1 MSGDALIEG
10 LLFKGF
16 VESSKDFKII
26 YENKNSTAFKVK
38 PLENSQNK
46 KWSYLVNFNTG
57 TIRRVVA
64 ISKYSKKR
72 KKKTINKFSY
82 YCNKKEKYSS
92 YLYSHNQ
99 FKLEPYRKIYNH
111 LTMFKKLIDIES
123 NYKHKYSLSKMRHE
137 ENYPYES

>member
-1 MSGDALIEG
+1 MSDRVLIEG

-57 TIRRVVA
+57 TIRRIVA
-64 ISKYSKKR
+64 ISKYNNKR
-72 KKKTINKFSY
+72 KKKSINKFSY
-82 YCNKKEKYSS
+82 YCNQKEKYTF
-92 YLYSHNQ
+92 YPYRNNQ
-99 FKLEPYRKIYNH
+99 TKLEPYRKIYNH
-111 LTMFKKLIDIES
+111 LAMFRKLIDIER

-137 ENYPYES
+137 ENYPYGS